1 MILTWINTATKM
13 QHHSL
18 LQALMEKVEAV
29 RLLLS
34 LSQPS
39 IDINKNPL
47 DIGYSALGIMATQ
60 KQSYWIRSTF
70 DRGRCTSV
78 SSSSSSTTCN
88 KATKIDKDVVDG
100 ASVVGY

>member
-1 MILTWINTATKM
+1 M

-60 KQSYWIRSTF
+60 NNHTEFVQLLTEAGARQSLLLLRQQH
-70 DRGRCTSV
+70 
-78 SSSSSSTTCN
+78 
-88 KATKIDKDVVDG
+88 ATKQQK
-100 ASVVGY
+100 

>member
-1 MILTWINTATKM
+1 M

-47 DIGYSALGIMATQ
+47 DYSALGIMATQ
-60 KQSYWIRSTF
+60 NNHTEFVQLLTEAGARQSLLLLRQQH
-70 DRGRCTSV
+70 
-78 SSSSSSTTCN
+78 
-88 KATKIDKDVVDG
+88 ATKQQK
-100 ASVVGY
+100 